1 MRGKAVR
8 MLMKAQSL
16 WLRIVLLCAAVLF
29 VWSPTQSSAQDNKIT
44 FKVIEYKGWKKN
56 LFITNGDV
64 ELIVTLDVGPRI
76 ISYRLPGGK
85 NVFHEYKDQ
94 LGKTG
99 EKKWQIRGGHRLWT
113 APEDKTRTYFPD
125 NNPVKYKVIGKSAVR
140 FTPPPEKKYDIQKE
154 IEVHLAPKGTK
165 VKVVHRIKNIK
176 GIGAGKQPPVRVAP
190 WCLSVMAP
198 GGLEIIPLPKTS
210 PHPGPPE
217 NAKKDSDYWPRVRV
231 VYWPF
236 YQFGD
241 PRVKFGKKYI
251 TVKQQPGAKK
261 PLKFGLLHML
271 RWMAY
276 LVDGNLFV
284 KRIPAPKKN
293 GNYPD
298 LGCNFE
304 TWTDKDMLEIESLGP
319 MRALNRGESAQ
330 HIEYWE
336 LYGNIPATKTE
347 ADIDRNVL
355 PKVKG
360 KAK

>member
-1 MRGKAVR
+1 MSI
-8 MLMKAQSL
+8 KAQGSWPYL
-16 WLRIVLLCAAVLF
+16 AFLCAVLPLG
-29 VWSPTQSSAQDNKIT
+29 SLSQANAQPKKFT
-44 FKVIEYKGWKKN
+44 TKVIEYKGWKKN
-56 LFITNGDV
+56 LLVTNGDV

-125 NNPVKYKVIGKSAVR
+125 NNPVKYKLVGKSGVR
-140 FTPPPEKKYDIQKE
+140 FTPPPELIYGVQKE

-176 GIGAGKQPPVRVAP
+176 GATASRAASIKLAP

-198 GGLEIIPLPKTS
+198 GGLEIIPLPKS
-210 PHPGPPE
+210 RPHPGPPE
-217 NAKKDSDYWPRVRV
+217 NAKKDSDYWPSLKVIF
-231 VYWPF
+231 WPF

-271 RWMAY
+271 EWIAY

-284 KRIPAPKKN
+284 KRIPRPNKN
-293 GNYPD
+293 AKYAD

-304 TWTDKDMLEIESLGP
+304 TWTDGDMLEVETLGP
-319 MRALNRGESAQ
+319 LANLLPGETVE
-330 HIEYWE
+330 HVERWE
-336 LYGNIPATKTE
+336 LFGNLPATRTKS
-347 ADIDRNVL
+347 DIDRNVL
-355 PKVKG
+355 PKVIRKRMPR
-360 KAK
+360 K